1 MTDKLVEEA
10 PLQPGYE
17 DAVEKPKTVTPHLF
31 VATPMYGGM
40 CNGQYTLSMLQ
51 MVTTFTQARVPFQ
64 YAYMMNE
71 SLITRARNS
80 LAYDFLASGC
90 THLMFIDADIGFNP
104 SDILHMINANKD
116 IICGIYPKK
125 EIDWVQVHKAVNAG
139 VTPQELS
146 KHTGAFVVNL
156 VDDAPRAEGKSNE
169 PIQIANGGTGFMLI
183 QRKVFE
189 ALLGKVPTYN
199 NDMFL
204 AVDTERKQKVIN
216 EFFATSID
224 AGSGNRLLSEDYHF
238 CKIAR
243 EQGFTVWAAPWAN
256 LVHCGAYN
264 FSGQLPKA

>member
-1 MTDKLVEEA
+1 MTDTVKV
-10 PLQPGYE
+10 
-17 DAVEKPKTVTPHLF
+17 DAKEVKTPQLF

-40 CNGQYTLSMLQ
+40 CNGQYTLGMIQ
-51 MVTTFTQARVPFQ
+51 MVAQFTQARVPFQ

-80 LAYDFLASGC
+80 LAYDFLATNC

-104 SDILHMINANKD
+104 ADILRMINANKD

-125 EIDWVQVHKAVNAG
+125 EIDWVQVDRAVKAG
-139 VTPQELS
+139 VPPQELH

-156 VDDAPRAEGKSNE
+156 VDDATSAEGNVNE

-189 ALLGKVPTYN
+189 GLLGKVPTYM

-204 AVDTERKQKVIN
+204 AVDTERKPKVIH

-224 AGSGNRLLSEDYHF
+224 ATSGNRLLSEDYHF

-243 EQGFTVWAAPWAN
+243 EQGYTVWAAPWAQ

-264 FSGQLPKA
+264 FSGQLPKGK

>member
-1 MTDKLVEEA
+1 MTDTIEVE
-10 PLQPGYE
+10 
-17 DAVEKPKTVTPHLF
+17 AVEVPQSKTPQVL

-40 CNGQYTLSMLQ
+40 CHGLYTMGMIQ
-51 MVTTFTQARVPFQ
+51 MVAVFTQHRVPFQ

-80 LAYDFLASGC
+80 LANDFLATDC
-90 THLMFIDADIGFNP
+90 THMMFIDADIGFN
-104 SDILHMINANKD
+104 SADIIKMINANKD

-125 EIDWVQVHKAVNAG
+125 EIDWVQVTNAVNKG
-139 VTPQELS
+139 VTPQEL
-146 KHTGAFVVNL
+146 KNHTGAFVVNL
-156 VDDAPRAEGKSNE
+156 VDDAKSAEGAIDA

-189 ALLGKVPTYN
+189 TLIGKVPTYN

-204 AVDTERKQKVIN
+204 AVDTERKVKVIN

-224 AGSGNRLLSEDYHF
+224 EKSGNRLLSEDYHF

-243 EQGFTVWAAPWAN
+243 EQGFTVWAAPWAQ
-256 LVHCGAYN
+256 LQHCGSYI
-264 FSGQLPKA
+264 FSGQLPKGS

>member
-1 MTDKLVEEA
+1 MTDTVKV
-10 PLQPGYE
+10 
-17 DAVEKPKTVTPHLF
+17 DAKEVKTPQLF

-40 CNGQYTLSMLQ
+40 CNGQYTLGMIQ
-51 MVTTFTQARVPFQ
+51 MVAQFTQARVPFQ

-80 LAYDFLASGC
+80 LAYDFLATNC

-104 SDILHMINANKD
+104 AEILRMINANKD

-125 EIDWVQVHKAVNAG
+125 EIDWVQVDRAVKAG
-139 VTPQELS
+139 VPPQELH

-156 VDDAPRAEGKSNE
+156 VDDATSAEGNVNE

-189 ALLGKVPTYN
+189 GLLGKVPTYM

-204 AVDTERKQKVIN
+204 AVDTERKPKVIH

-224 AGSGNRLLSEDYHF
+224 ATSGNRLLSEDYHF

-243 EQGFTVWAAPWAN
+243 EQGYTVWAAPWAQ

-264 FSGQLPKA
+264 FSGQLPKGK

>member
-1 MTDKLVEEA
+1 MNDTIEVQAKEVR
-10 PLQPGYE
+10 
-17 DAVEKPKTVTPHLF
+17 TPQLF

-40 CNGQYTLSMLQ
+40 CNGQYTLGMIQ
-51 MVTTFTQARVPFQ
+51 MVSVFTQHRVPFQ

-80 LAYDFLASGC
+80 LANDFLATDC
-90 THLMFIDADIGFNP
+90 THMMFIDADIGFNP
-104 SDILHMINANKD
+104 SDILRMINANKD

-125 EIDWVQVHKAVNAG
+125 EIDWVQVTKAVEKG
-139 VTPQELS
+139 VPPQDL
-146 KHTGAFVVNL
+146 KNHTGAFVVNL
-156 VDDAPRAEGKSNE
+156 VDDAATAQGNVNE

-189 ALLGKVPTYN
+189 ALIGKVPTYN

-204 AVDTERKQKVIN
+204 AVDTERKPKVIN

-224 AGSGNRLLSEDYHF
+224 VNSGNRLLSEDYHF

-264 FSGQLPKA
+264 FSGQLPKGE

>member
-10 PLQPGYE
+10 PFQPGYE
-17 DAVEKPKTVTPHLF
+17 DAVEKPKVITPQLF

-40 CNGQYTLSMLQ
+40 CNGQYTLGMIQ
-51 MVTTFTQARVPFQ
+51 MVSSFTQAKVPFQ

-80 LAYDFLASGC
+80 LAHDFLASGC
-90 THLMFIDADIGFNP
+90 THMMFIDADIGFNP
-104 SDILHMINANKD
+104 ADILHMINANKD

-125 EIDWVQVHKAVNAG
+125 EIDWPQVERALRNG
-139 VTPQELS
+139 VPAEELHQ
-146 KHTGAFVVNL
+146 HTGAFVVNL
-156 VDDAPRAEGKSNE
+156 VGDAPSAQGKSNE
-169 PIQIANGGTGFMLI
+169 PLQIANGGTGFMLI

-189 ALLGKVPTYN
+189 GLIGKVPTYN

-204 AVDTERKQKVIN
+204 AVDKERKPKVIN

-224 AGSGNRLLSEDYHF
+224 ITSGNRLLSEDYHF

-264 FSGQLPKA
+264 FSGRLPRI